1 MTSSDRDES
10 NNHNNDV
17 PVAAG
22 LEKNKQFDILPSNS
36 IDQEH
41 GNVNITTDSETTF
54 NGSKEKLLDQN
65 GDDTQSK
72 KPVENNLND
81 DNINELI
88 FNADNELRDLDLTSK
103 KDSDVSKTI
112 DSMKELKRK
121 SGLKKDGGDKKEK
134 GEEADTN
141 SEVNEVEKD
150 EVDEDEED
158 EDDNEDDEDEEDEE
172 DEDDDEDDTEPP
184 KLKYSRMT
192 QLPPN
197 FFTKDPVSACTFL
210 DDYFIFATHSGIIHI
225 CNATDFSPIRTFKA
239 HRASVLSVY
248 TDGTY
253 FALASMDGT
262 VVIGSLADAEDIIA
276 YNFNRPVHFVVLLE
290 NYASKRS
297 FISGGMSG
305 EIIFST
311 KGWLGKKAD
320 YVYSKGSG
328 GPIVGLYK
336 VGDDLI
342 VWMNDD
348 GIHLFQI
355 STRKII
361 KKVEKPEDAPRG
373 DLYWPRMILED
384 PDRLVVAWGN
394 YIWSLKISV
403 KPKDDL
409 ETGEGSVL
417 PVSSSG
423 MSRILPSSASLSFRS
438 VHEKK
443 IEVEHIFKLEDL
455 VCGIAS
461 FKDDLWMVLIYKPP
475 TIVESN
481 NESTRKKFHNP
492 EIQLINSMT
501 GEVEFEQELGL
512 KDVTNL
518 GLNDFRLGYHVE
530 TIPKYF
536 IVSAKEGV
544 IAEEFQ
550 LNDRLEWYLEK
561 ENYFKAWELGQHLV
575 TPQKRLSFGIQY
587 VDSLVRDDEWIR
599 AAEFLIELLPPLNQT
614 ISVGDN
620 ESGELT
626 VEGNL
631 QELDQQED
639 QTNSSEKG
647 KEELKEWV
655 DNWETWCRIFI
666 SSNHVEELTQ
676 VIPVTTLI
684 SKDIYDDILKYW
696 IENSNDGSKLKSLI
710 SAWSI
715 DVYNVENIQKIL
727 EQKVIENNT
736 SSRLLLL
743 LLLLFEP
750 CLIELYNK
758 TNQQASAVPY
768 LVKLKDENII
778 MYLDQNHLLLNFI
791 SEIPKFIELQ
801 VGGEDNLHK
810 LPIQQLQDELM
821 QTMDILIEHR
831 MEISPHQLVPLF
843 RQANLAILNYFY
855 LFRLQSVDVTMVQ
868 DFGNELV
875 ELYANFNRLQL
886 LPFLTHNDNY
896 DVDLAIETCQLRE
909 YFSELVYLFGKIGE
923 NKRAINLVIHK
934 LDDAKLAIEFATRLK
949 DQDTWDI
956 VIDESMTRPH
966 FIRQLIELSDL
977 DESINQFYDPMTILN
992 KLDVDKMGDMKDE
1005 SEQLLKRSVMEY
1017 DSRQQLN
1024 QLINQIILRMILNK
1038 SQQVAQVLKDML
1050 LRGIAV
1056 NFEDETDLTKRRE
1069 WEQIVQRYE
1078 AIVL

>member
-1 MTSSDRDES
+1 MTSSDKDES
-10 NNHNNDV
+10 NNHNNYV

-41 GNVNITTDSETTF
+41 GNVNITTDSGTTF
-54 NGSKEKLLDQN
+54 NGSKEELLDQN
-65 GDDTQSK
+65 GDETQSK
-72 KPVENNLND
+72 IPVENNVND

-88 FNADNELRDLDLTSK
+88 FNADNELRDPDLTSK

-121 SGLKKDGGDKKEK
+121 SGLKKDGGDKIEK
-134 GEEADTN
+134 GEEAVSN

-158 EDDNEDDEDEEDEE
+158 KDDNEDDEDEEDEE

-639 QTNSSEKG
+639 QTNSSLNG

-727 EQKVIENNT
+727 EEKVIENNT
-736 SSRLLLL
+736 SSQLQL

-909 YFSELVYLFGKIGE
+909 YFSELVYLLGKIGE